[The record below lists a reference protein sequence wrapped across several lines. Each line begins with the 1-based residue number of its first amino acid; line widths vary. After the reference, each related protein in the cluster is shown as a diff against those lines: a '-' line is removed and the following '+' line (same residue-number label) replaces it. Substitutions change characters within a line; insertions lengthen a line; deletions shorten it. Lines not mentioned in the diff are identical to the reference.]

1 MKRNKSSDRKLLLA
15 ERSYSTAE
23 SISDNGFYKEIQ
35 MGAIAGLLGGMSGMG
50 EMGGLEQA
58 AGSLEQA
65 AGGLEK
71 AAGELMQGVGGL
83 EQAVSGM
90 MGGGQGQ
97 GQSSGA
103 GATGGQS
110 GPQGLEQELSQALQQ
125 LSQELQ
131 QLTGGQQG
139 GGGQASGLGGGQ
151 AGGSGQPAGISG
163 NAAAEMPDLMNLEV
177 DSAGNAP
184 SSRPSH
190 VGGDL
195 DRLRGEVQDQMKD
208 GNISMQAGSKALEDI
223 GSGNV
228 KAVEQDLS
236 GTSGSTAGVD
246 NMSGFE

>member
-1 MKRNKSSDRKLLLA
+1 
-15 ERSYSTAE
+15 
-23 SISDNGFYKEIQ
+23 
-35 MGAIAGLLGGMSGMG
+35 MGAIAGLMGGMSTMG

-58 AGSLEQA
+58 AGGLEQA
-65 AGGLEK
+65 AGGLEQ
-71 AAGELMQGVGGL
+71 AVGGLMQAAGGL
-83 EQAVSGM
+83 EQAVEGM
-90 MGGGQGQ
+90 MGGGQ

-103 GATGGQS
+103 GAAGGQS

-131 QLTGGQQG
+131 QLTGGQE
-139 GGGQASGLGGGQ
+139 GGQAAGGSGQAAGGSGQ
-151 AGGSGQPAGISG
+151 AAGGSGQPAGGSGQPAGISG
-163 NAAAEMPDLMNLEV
+163 NAAAELPDLMNLEV

-228 KAVEQDLS
+228 QAVEQDLS
-236 GTSGSTAGVD
+236 GTSGSTAGLQAQD
-246 NMSGFE
+246 QLQQMLGGSKIE

>member
-1 MKRNKSSDRKLLLA
+1 
-15 ERSYSTAE
+15 
-23 SISDNGFYKEIQ
+23 
-35 MGAIAGLLGGMSGMG
+35 MGAIAGLTGAMSGMG

-58 AGSLEQA
+58 AGGLMQA
-65 AGGLEK
+65 A
-71 AAGELMQGVGGL
+71 GGL

-97 GQSSGA
+97 SSGA
-103 GATGGQS
+103 GAAGGQS

-131 QLTGGQQG
+131 QLTGGQE
-139 GGGQASGLGGGQ
+139 GGQAAGGSGQ
-151 AGGSGQPAGISG
+151 PAGGSGQPAGISG
-163 NAAAEMPDLMNLEV
+163 NAAAELPDLMNLEV
-177 DSAGNAP
+177 DSAGNSP

-228 KAVEQDLS
+228 QAVEQDLS
-236 GTSGSTAGVD
+236 GTSGSTAGLQKQDQLQQMLGGSVV
-246 NMSGFE
+246 E

>member
-1 MKRNKSSDRKLLLA
+1 M
-15 ERSYSTAE
+15 
-23 SISDNGFYKEIQ
+23 
-35 MGAIAGLLGGMSGMG
+35 GGMLVGMGMNAMEGMG
-50 EMGGLEQA
+50 EMGGLEKAAGGLEQA
-58 AGSLEQA
+58 AGALEQA
-65 AGGLEK
+65 AGGI
-71 AAGELMQGVGGL
+71 

-90 MGGGQGQ
+90 MGGIQ
-97 GQSSGA
+97 GQSQSNGA
-103 GATGGQS
+103 GGPEGQS

-131 QLTGGQQG
+131 QLTGGHE
-139 GGGQASGLGGGQ
+139 GGQAEGGRGQ
-151 AGGSGQPAGISG
+151 AAGGNGQPAGISG

-208 GNISMQAGSKALEDI
+208 GNVSMQAGSKALEDI

-246 NMSGFE
+246 NMSGIEKVLSGNGGAY

>member
-1 MKRNKSSDRKLLLA
+1 
-15 ERSYSTAE
+15 
-23 SISDNGFYKEIQ
+23 
-35 MGAIAGLLGGMSGMG
+35 MGAIAGLTGAMSGMG

-58 AGSLEQA
+58 AGGLEQA
-65 AGGLEK
+65 AGSLTQ
-71 AAGELMQGVGGL
+71 AAGGL

-97 GQSSGA
+97 GQGQSSGA
-103 GATGGQS
+103 GAAGGQS

-131 QLTGGQQG
+131 QLTGGQE
-139 GGGQASGLGGGQ
+139 GGQAAGGSGQPAGGSGQ
-151 AGGSGQPAGISG
+151 PAGGSGQPAGGSGQPAGISG
-163 NAAAEMPDLMNLEV
+163 NAAAELPDLMNLEV
-177 DSAGNAP
+177 DSAGNSP

-228 KAVEQDLS
+228 QAVEQDLS
-236 GTSGSTAGVD
+236 GTSGSTAGLQKQDQLQQMLGGSVV
-246 NMSGFE
+246 E

>member
-1 MKRNKSSDRKLLLA
+1 
-15 ERSYSTAE
+15 
-23 SISDNGFYKEIQ
+23 
-35 MGAIAGLLGGMSGMG
+35 MGAIAGLTGAMSGMG
-50 EMGGLEQA
+50 EMDG
-58 AGSLEQA
+58 LEQA
-65 AGGLEK
+65 AGGLEQ
-71 AAGELMQGVGGL
+71 AAGGLMQAAGGL

-97 GQSSGA
+97 SSGA
-103 GATGGQS
+103 GAAGGQS

-131 QLTGGQQG
+131 QLTGGQE
-139 GGGQASGLGGGQ
+139 GGQP

-163 NAAAEMPDLMNLEV
+163 NAAAELPDLMNLEV
-177 DSAGNAP
+177 DSAGNSP

-228 KAVEQDLS
+228 QAVEQDLS
-236 GTSGSTAGVD
+236 GTSGSTAGLQKQDQLQQMLGGSVV
-246 NMSGFE
+246 E

>member
-1 MKRNKSSDRKLLLA
+1 
-15 ERSYSTAE
+15 
-23 SISDNGFYKEIQ
+23 
-35 MGAIAGLLGGMSGMG
+35 MGALLGAMGSMG
-50 EMGGLEQA
+50 EMGGMASEAGGGLEQA

-65 AGGLEK
+65 AGGI
-71 AAGELMQGVGGL
+71 

-90 MGGGQGQ
+90 MGGGQGAQ
-97 GQSSGA
+97 GGPSQTSGTD
-103 GATGGQS
+103 GPEGQS
-110 GPQGLEQELSQALQQ
+110 GPQGIEQELSQALQQ
-125 LSQELQ
+125 LTQELQ

-139 GGGQASGLGGGQ
+139 GQAAGGSGQ
-151 AGGSGQPAGISG
+151 PAGGSGQPAGISG

-184 SSRPSH
+184 SSRPGH

-228 KAVEQDLS
+228 QAVEQDLS
-236 GTSGSTAGVD
+236 GTSGSTAGLQQAD
-246 NMSGFE
+246 QMQQMLGGKPIE

>member
-1 MKRNKSSDRKLLLA
+1 
-15 ERSYSTAE
+15 
-23 SISDNGFYKEIQ
+23 
-35 MGAIAGLLGGMSGMG
+35 MGAIAGLMGGMSTMG

-58 AGSLEQA
+58 AGGLEQAVGGLMQA
-65 AGGLEK
+65 AGGLE
-71 AAGELMQGVGGL
+71 
-83 EQAVSGM
+83 QAVEGM
-90 MGGGQGQ
+90 MGGGQ

-103 GATGGQS
+103 GAAGGQS

-131 QLTGGQQG
+131 QLTGGQE
-139 GGGQASGLGGGQ
+139 GGQAAGGSGQAAGGSGQ
-151 AGGSGQPAGISG
+151 AAGGSGQAAGGSGQPAGGSGQPAGISG
-163 NAAAEMPDLMNLEV
+163 NAAAELPDLMNLEV

-228 KAVEQDLS
+228 QAVEQDLS
-236 GTSGSTAGVD
+236 GTSGSTAGLQAQD
-246 NMSGFE
+246 QLQQMLGGSKIE

>member
-1 MKRNKSSDRKLLLA
+1 
-15 ERSYSTAE
+15 
-23 SISDNGFYKEIQ
+23 
-35 MGAIAGLLGGMSGMG
+35 MGAIAGLMGGMSSMG

-58 AGSLEQA
+58 AGGLEQA
-65 AGGLEK
+65 AGGLEQ
-71 AAGELMQGVGGL
+71 AAGGLEQALGGL

-90 MGGGQGQ
+90 MGGGEGQ

-103 GATGGQS
+103 GAAGGQS

-131 QLTGGQQG
+131 QLTGGQ
-139 GGGQASGLGGGQ
+139 GGGQPAGGSGQPAGGSGQ
-151 AGGSGQPAGISG
+151 AAGGSGQAAGGSGQPAGISG

-208 GNISMQAGSKALEDI
+208 GNISTQAGSKALEDI

-246 NMSGFE
+246 AMKDARVGIVANGGAY